1 MPRHSDGGNQ
11 LRVEAMSQQKLA
23 PGGTRESS
31 HRSCDRLVPIG
42 GRRDGGGGHEAF

>member
-1 MPRHSDGGNQ
+1 MPRHSENK
-11 LRVEAMSQQKLA
+11 LRGEAMSQQRLA

-42 GRRDGGGGHEAF
+42 GRRDGGGGHAAF

>member
-31 HRSCDRLVPIG
+31 HRSCDRLVPLAAAIK
-42 GRRDGGGGHEAF
+42 GRFS